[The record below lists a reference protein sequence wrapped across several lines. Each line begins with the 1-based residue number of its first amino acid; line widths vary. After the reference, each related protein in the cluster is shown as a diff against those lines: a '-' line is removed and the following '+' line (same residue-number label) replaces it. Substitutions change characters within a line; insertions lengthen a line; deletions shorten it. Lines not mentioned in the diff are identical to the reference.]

1 MCILFQEVIAL
12 AIIEAFKKR
21 YKRVHYG
28 LDTRREF
35 LLQYLDR
42 AATKLF
48 GKKTSFNRNSH
59 IRRLV
64 KKFKDGNIYRIRD
77 VKMPVMDTIDEAL
90 LFGNIFEDTFTV
102 YVTFDE
108 DYSERIVDICD
119 EMLGEGPYGL
129 VNDKVRVTVKPGDIV
144 IDAGSWA
151 GDFASYASVKGG
163 TVYAFEPTETTFEIL
178 KKTAELNGNIIPVNK
193 GLSDK
198 NEGQKLFA
206 NVTGN
211 SGGNGFRT
219 SRDNPDSP
227 ETTCIVETIR
237 LDDFVRENHLP
248 RVDFIKADIEGFERH
263 MLAGAQETLARF
275 APKLALCTYHLPD
288 DPEVMAKLILQANP
302 KYNIVQKRK
311 KLFASVP
318 E

>member
-1 MCILFQEVIAL
+1 M
-12 AIIEAFKKR
+12 AIIDAFKKR

-35 LLQYLDR
+35 LLQYIDR
-42 AATKLF
+42 AVWKFF
-48 GKKTSFNRNSH
+48 GKKTRFYRNAH
-59 IRRLV
+59 VRRLA
-64 KKFKDGNIYRIRD
+64 KTFTEGNIYRIHD
-77 VKMPVMDTIDEAL
+77 VKFPVLKAYDED
-90 LFGNIFEDTFTV
+90 LFWAYVYEDTFAV
-102 YVTFDE
+102 YVSFND
-108 DYSERIVDICD
+108 DYSEKIVDLCD
-119 EMLGEGPYGL
+119 EILNEGAYGL
-129 VNDKVRVTVKPGDIV
+129 VNDKVNVTVKAGDIV

-151 GDFASYASVKGG
+151 GDFAAYASVKGG

-178 KKTAELNGNIIPVNK
+178 KKTAELNGNIIPVKK
-193 GLSDK
+193 GLS
-198 NEGQKLFA
+198 NENTSAHFFINMA
-206 NVTGN
+206 GN
-211 SGGNGFRT
+211 SGANRINASSGNFT
-219 SRDNPDSP
+219 EAASSID
-227 ETTCIVETIR
+227 TITI
-237 LDDFVRENHLP
+237 DDFVRENHLP

-288 DPEVMAKLILQANP
+288 DPEVMASLILKANP